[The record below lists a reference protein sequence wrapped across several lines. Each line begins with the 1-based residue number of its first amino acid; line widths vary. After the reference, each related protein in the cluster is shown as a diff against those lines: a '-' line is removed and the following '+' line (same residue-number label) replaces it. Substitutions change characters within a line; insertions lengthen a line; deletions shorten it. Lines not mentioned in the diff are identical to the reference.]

1 MIQTDLPYQLSNM
14 KSPSPQT
21 FTELSTVVAGARFP
35 RNTAKIQD
43 LLKAAFQQI
52 THNLQNP
59 YFLHQGTRPMRASF
73 GTDLPK
79 GQRDETM
86 LRNLLI
92 AELFRAWQLAFG
104 QAPVINNKGYPAT
117 KFVVFAEEIFGLLG
131 IGKIE
136 DHLEEFQSFR
146 AQSLAH
152 FAVK

>member
-1 MIQTDLPYQLSNM
+1 M

-21 FTELSTVVAGARFP
+21 FTQLSTAVASARFP
-35 RNTAKIQD
+35 RNTAKIQAH
-43 LLKAAFQQI
+43 LKAAFQQI
-52 THNLQNP
+52 ADNLQSP
-59 YFLHQGTRPMRASF
+59 YFLHQGTRPTRAGF

-86 LRNLLI
+86 LRHFLI

-117 KFVVFAEEIFGLLG
+117 KFVVFAEEIFSLLG

-146 AQSLAH
+146 AKSLAQID
-152 FAVK
+152 ANECQTKK

>member
-1 MIQTDLPYQLSNM
+1 M
-14 KSPSPQT
+14 KCPTPET
-21 FTELSTVVAGARFP
+21 YVHLGKVVTGARFP
-35 RNTAKIQD
+35 QNTAKIQTNLEAVFKQIED
-43 LLKAAFQQI
+43 NLK
-52 THNLQNP
+52 HP
-59 YFLHQGTRPMRASF
+59 YHLHKGSRPTRDGF

-92 AELFRAWQLAFG
+92 AELFRSWQLAFN

-117 KFVVFAEEIFGLLG
+117 KFVVFAEQIFDLLG

-146 AQSLAH
+146 AQSLAQ
-152 FAVK
+152 FQVR

>member
-14 KSPSPQT
+14 KSPSPET
-21 FTELSTVVAGARFP
+21 FTQLSTVVAGARFP
-35 RNTAKIQD
+35 KNTAKIQD

-59 YFLHQGTRPMRASF
+59 YFLHQGTRPTRAGF

-131 IGKIE
+131 FGKTE

-146 AQSLAH
+146 AQSPA
-152 FAVK
+152 